1 MKILIKLLFWLVGLA
16 VIVIAAALILI
27 TTLDPNEH
35 KDWIESRIQKETG
48 RDISLDGPVAF
59 TLYPWLGL
67 EASEVS
73 IANTG
78 EFDTE
83 PFAYLD
89 YIKLRIKSL
98 PLLREEYEVD
108 TIIVR
113 GADINLVRNEQGVA
127 NWDGLD
133 DRDDVTG
140 EQDDSTDNWIGL
152 DRDKPIL
159 PLAAVA
165 LGGVAIED
173 ARITLDD
180 QQAAVRYEVSDLDVS
195 TAELKYGEP
204 VDIKMSFRGKSSSP
218 ELDAT
223 VALAGIITY
232 ATDAQRFSIDPLDVN
247 AVIKGRNIPGGRTSA
262 MLSTAVDVNLDAET
276 ATLSDF
282 TLNALDAAV
291 RGNLSAQQIE
301 SPTPTIAALLNAQG
315 SDLGLLFKVAEI
327 EPLASQLAGLA
338 DRSFKIRAVLDA
350 DFQRGDIDLSE
361 LSANLLGA
369 VISGEVKARNIH
381 SDTPGYQGELNAR
394 GPDLPT
400 LMQVLGQLQGGQDA
414 ALTGYG
420 KKLAAIPAKAFQVT
434 TVFDADLKS
443 GDVSVPNLSLEA
455 LGINATGALDARNMK
470 SRRGTVEG
478 NLNVKGNRI
487 AGLLTA
493 LDQAGLA
500 QVLQSVELDT
510 RVQGTS
516 AGIALEPMSLQA
528 VFAGKDIPGSP
539 ATMTLNA
546 DTRLNLDQE
555 TLVFDGFTLHGLGLE
570 SAGHVEFNNI
580 FDEPGAG
587 GRVEVQ
593 PFNLRRLAQ
602 QLRQELPVAKDNK
615 TFTNVSLA
623 GRFDSSATGLD
634 LDQLVLQVD
643 DTQLTGEFRMIDG
656 DPKPVVQ
663 FDLNMDKLDLDRYLQ
678 DEPKERQGPA
688 QSGNK
693 VGRIASL
700 PIIAAGTTD
709 MEGDLSIDRLIIS
722 NARLDGFRLHLKAQ
736 DGVLQ
741 ADPVT
746 ASLYEGRFTG
756 SVSLDVNSAIPTLTL
771 NSDLTGIQ
779 AEPLLKDM
787 TGKAHLRGKGNFT
800 AALSAAGTS
809 FDAMKR
815 SLDGRMTMGF
825 TEGAVS
831 GFNLGRTLRQWK
843 QFNKGRIIDL
853 EETATTDFT
862 EFTGNPVAKDGI
874 IRMDDLALKAPAF
887 RLQGTGVLADLH
899 TGTIDYQ
906 ARATVVYTAE
916 GAGGKEL
923 AELEG
928 LELPLKVSGSLDNP
942 KIRLAWED
950 ILSGLLLNKVF
961 DVLDLPLP
969 GSGETGAPEKDEE
982 TDEDSGFDPVKELL
996 KEGLKEGLKG
1006 IFKKN

>member
-1 MKILIKLLFWLVGLA
+1 MMKLIKLLFWLVGLA
-16 VIVIAAALILI
+16 VIVIAAAVFLI
-27 TTLDPNEH
+27 TTIDPNEH
-35 KDWIESRIQKETG
+35 KDWIADKFHEKTG
-48 RDISLDGPVAF
+48 RSISLDGPVAL

-73 IANTG
+73 IADTG
-78 EFDTE
+78 EFGAG
-83 PFAYLD
+83 PFVNLD

-98 PLLREEYEVD
+98 PLLRAEYEVD
-108 TIIVR
+108 TIVVR
-113 GADINLVRNEQGVA
+113 GADINLVRNEQGIA
-127 NWDGLD
+127 NWDDHDGLD
-133 DRDDVTG
+133 EG
-140 EQDDSTDNWIGL
+140 TDNR
-152 DRDKPIL
+152 DEVKRDKPLL

-173 ARITLDD
+173 ARVTLDD
-180 QQAAVRYEVSDLDVS
+180 QQAAARYEVSDLDVS

-204 VDIKMSFRGKSSSP
+204 VEINMSFSGSSSSP

-262 MLSTAVDVNLDAET
+262 KLSTAVDVNLDAET
-276 ATLSDF
+276 VTLSDF
-282 TLNALDAAV
+282 TL
-291 RGNLSAQQIE
+291 S
-301 SPTPTIAALLNAQG
+301 
-315 SDLGLLFKVAEI
+315 
-327 EPLASQLAGLA
+327 
-338 DRSFKIRAVLDA
+338 
-350 DFQRGDIDLSE
+350 
-361 LSANLLGA
+361 
-369 VISGEVKARNIH
+369 
-381 SDTPGYQGELNAR
+381 
-394 GPDLPT
+394 
-400 LMQVLGQLQGGQDA
+400 
-414 ALTGYG
+414 
-420 KKLAAIPAKAFQVT
+420 
-434 TVFDADLKS
+434 
-443 GDVSVPNLSLEA
+443 
-455 LGINATGALDARNMK
+455 
-470 SRRGTVEG
+470 
-478 NLNVKGNRI
+478 
-487 AGLLTA
+487 
-493 LDQAGLA
+493 
-500 QVLQSVELDT
+500 
-510 RVQGTS
+510 
-516 AGIALEPMSLQA
+516 ALE
-528 VFAGKDIPGSP
+528 
-539 ATMTLNA
+539 
-546 DTRLNLDQE
+546 
-555 TLVFDGFTLHGLGLE
+555 GLELE
-570 SAGHVEFNNI
+570 SAGRVEFNNI
-580 FDEPGAG
+580 FGEPGVG

-602 QLRQELPVAKDNK
+602 QLRQELPVTKDNK

-643 DTQLTGEFRMIDG
+643 DTRLTGEFRMTDG

-678 DEPKERQGPA
+678 DESKKRQGPA

-693 VGRIASL
+693 GGRIASF
-700 PIIAAGTTD
+700 PIVAAGTTD

-722 NARLDGFRLHLKAQ
+722 SARLDGFRLHLKAQ

-746 ASLYEGRFTG
+746 AGLYEGRLTAG
-756 SVSLDVNSAIPTLTL
+756 VGLDVNSAIPTLTL

-787 TGKAHLRGKGNFT
+787 TGKARLRGKGNFT

-815 SLDGRMTMGF
+815 SLDGRMTMEF
-825 TEGAVS
+825 TEGAVA
-831 GFNLGRTLRQWK
+831 GFNLGRTLRQWQ

-853 EETATTDFT
+853 EETAATDFT

-899 TGTIDYQ
+899 TNTIDYQ
-906 ARATVVYTAE
+906 ARATVINTAK

-923 AELEG
+923 PELEG

-942 KIRLAWED
+942 KIRLDWED

-969 GSGETGAPEKDEE
+969 GSGEPGAAEKDEE
-982 TDEDSGFDPVKELL
+982 TDGDSGFDPVRELL